1 MDAGSD
7 TTAIALANVV
17 YYLSKNPQTL
27 TTLRNEVSAVLSDD
41 DLVAPYA
48 KVKNL
53 PYLKA
58 CLEESLRL
66 SPPLTRGLERRTPP
80 QGIQIVGENI
90 PGDTIVSISAY
101 VAHRDPAVFSDPET
115 YRPER
120 WLEEDETA
128 IKQMRA
134 VFIPFSAGAR
144 ACVGR
149 NITMIEQQMLLATLV
164 KRYGFDLPSTD
175 WTLDWEEGFN
185 LWPGKLPLRIWRRP
199 TRK

>member
-17 YYLSKNPQTL
+17 YYLIKNPQTL
-27 TTLRNEVSAVLSDD
+27 ATLRNEVSTVVSDD
-41 DLVAPYA
+41 EMVVPYA
-48 KVKNL
+48 KVRNL

-66 SPPLTRGLERRTPP
+66 SPPLPRGLERRTPP
-80 QGIQIVGENI
+80 QGMQIVAENI
-90 PGDTIVSISAY
+90 PGDTIVSIPAY
-101 VAHRDPAVFSDPET
+101 VAHRDPAIFSDPEA

-120 WLEEDETA
+120 WLQDDETR

-134 VFIPFSAGAR
+134 VFIPFSTGAR

-149 NITMIEQQMLLATLV
+149 NITMIEQQMLLGTLV
-164 KRYGFDLPSTD
+164 HRYGFDLPSKD

-185 LWPGKLPLRIWRRP
+185 LWPGKLPLRIWRRA
-199 TRK
+199 TET